1 MCYSEENGLK
11 QFILPASSLADK
23 SGVKTLIAAREF
35 GFGGVELWGDGLL
48 FLSEGE
54 IHEATE
60 TFRSY
65 TPEFISVHLPV
76 MDTNIASA
84 NREIRRASLESTI
97 KAMAIARRYGAK
109 LAVLHTGKASYG
121 NKVASFKEIS
131 REASLDSIYRLWQ
144 IAGKL
149 GMTLAVENGGRRDL
163 FSKQDE
169 YLWLTE
175 KALDVPLKKCI
186 DVGHAAVRG
195 WDLEMLASFTDVA
208 CVHVHDNDL
217 KHDRHMI
224 PGYGDIP
231 WDSLLPLLRGKP
243 LVLEI
248 REYKT
253 LDDFLEAAL
262 WLSEKLRQVE

>member
-1 MCYSEENGLK
+1 MRYSQENGLG
-11 QFILPASSLADK
+11 QFALPASSLADN
-23 SGVKTLIAAREF
+23 SGVKTLTVARNF

-54 IHEATE
+54 IQQAIEV
-60 TFRSY
+60 FRANPISL
-65 TPEFISVHLPV
+65 ISVHLPV

-84 NREIRRASLESTI
+84 NRDIRRASLESTI
-97 KAMAIARRYGAK
+97 KAMTIARRYGAK
-109 LAVLHTGKASYG
+109 IAVLHTEVSRG
-121 NKVASFKEIS
+121 NKVASFEDIS
-131 REASLDSIYRLWQ
+131 RKASLDSIYRLWQ
-144 IAGKL
+144 IAEKL
-149 GMTLAVENGGRRDL
+149 GMELAVENGGRRDL
-163 FSKQDE
+163 FSRQDE

-175 KALDVPLKKCI
+175 NVLDIPIKKCI

-195 WDLEMLASFTDVA
+195 WDWSAISSLKDVV

-224 PGYGDIP
+224 PGYGAIP
-231 WDSLLPLLRGKP
+231 WNTLLPLLQNKP

-253 LDDFLEAAL
+253 LEDFLDAAL
-262 WLSEKLRQVE
+262 WLNEKLMREG